1 MPPKQTTGAKRGRSS
16 KAGGAAS
23 ATASKK
29 QRASTSAAD
38 LDDPFASSNEE
49 TAGRRA
55 AEVID
60 SDEEPS
66 RGRAES
72 PPEEAEEP
80 EKTIPSGLV
89 ANLLKEMFARE
100 ETRMTEGA
108 SRAAARYID
117 VFVREAIARCVHER
131 EGGFL
136 EVDDLEKISAQLLMD
151 F

>member
-16 KAGGAAS
+16 KAGGA
-23 ATASKK
+23 TAPKK

-38 LDDPFASSNEE
+38 LDDPFASSNDE

-66 RGRAES
+66 RGRADA
-72 PPEEAEEP
+72 EEEEEEP

-108 SRAAARYID
+108 SLAAARYID

-136 EVDDLEKISAQLLMD
+136 EVRLFFSWMLGGSSTCLAG
-151 F
+151 

>member
-16 KAGGAAS
+16 KAGGA
-23 ATASKK
+23 TAPKK

-38 LDDPFASSNEE
+38 LDDPFASSNDE

-66 RGRAES
+66 RGRADA
-72 PPEEAEEP
+72 EEEEEEEP

-108 SRAAARYID
+108 SLAAARYID